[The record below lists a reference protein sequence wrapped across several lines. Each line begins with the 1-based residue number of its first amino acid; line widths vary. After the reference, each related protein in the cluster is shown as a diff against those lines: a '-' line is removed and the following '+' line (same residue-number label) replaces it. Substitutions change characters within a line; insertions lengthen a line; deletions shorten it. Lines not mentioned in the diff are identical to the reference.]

1 LSKRRDEEIFEE
13 AMALYQVSYNHAKSQ
28 GVVGNCSFAWR
39 VAGLAL
45 CTLYVLKNQ
54 GERPMICSP
63 SALKGIL

>member
-1 LSKRRDEEIFEE
+1 
-13 AMALYQVSYNHAKSQ
+13 MALYQVSYNHAKSQ